1 MARRVIM
8 PANYA
13 MEILVT
19 GGTGFVGRHLARA
32 LLLRGHRVRLAGR
45 DFSGVADLLAAGAT
59 RYAFDLADR
68 AATRVA
74 CDGADAVMHV
84 GALSAAWGPRAA
96 FAAANIAGTESV
108 IEACRAARV
117 ARLVHVSSPSVVF
130 AGRDVVNITERAPY
144 PARFSSDY
152 AWSKK
157 VAEERVAASGLPF
170 VIIRPKAIFG
180 PGDRALLPRLLA
192 VARRGRL
199 PQIGDGRNR
208 VDLTYVDNVV
218 HSLLCALENDTALG
232 KTFHITN
239 DEHPRL
245 WDVIR
250 ALLADLHLPAPR
262 MALPLPVA
270 LAAAA
275 GMEAAARLTG
285 REPLLTRYAVEILA
299 CTQTYDISAAR
310 RDLGYAPVVPLADG
324 IARTLAALHAETR
337 S

>member
-1 MARRVIM
+1 
-8 PANYA
+8 

-19 GGTGFVGRHLARA
+19 GGTGFVGRRLARA
-32 LLLRGHRVRLAGR
+32 LMARDHHVRLGGR
-45 DFSGVADLLAAGAT
+45 DFSGIADLLAAGAT
-59 RYAFDLADR
+59 RCAFNLADR
-68 AATRVA
+68 EAVQAACA
-74 CDGADAVMHV
+74 GADAVMHV
-84 GALSAAWGPRAA
+84 GALSAAWGPRSD
-96 FAAANIAGTESV
+96 FVAANITGTEAV

-117 ARLVHVSSPSVVF
+117 KRLVHVSSPSVVF
-130 AGRDVVNITERAPY
+130 AGRDLLDITEAAPY

-157 VAEERVAASGLPF
+157 IAEERVAASGLPY

-218 HSLLCALENDTALG
+218 HSLLCALESDAALG
-232 KTFHITN
+232 RTYHITN
-239 DEHPRL
+239 DEHPVL

-262 MALPLPVA
+262 MTLPLSVA
-270 LAAAA
+270 LAAAS
-275 GMEAAARLTG
+275 GMQAAARLTG

-299 CTQTYDISAAR
+299 RTQTYDISAAR
-310 RDLGYAPVVPLADG
+310 RDLGYAPVVSLADG
-324 IARTLAALHAETR
+324 IARTLAALHVETR
-337 S
+337 A